1 MRAPAKPTMD
11 SGLQRLTLR
20 IFEGLSGSY
29 DRVLDLA
36 TLMQDRYWKSWLLEN
51 AGIRRGM
58 RVLDLGCGTGVLEER
73 LANSGSAVVG
83 VDLTEEMVRL
93 AQTKDPRFADSLS
106 VGDAEN
112 LPFRDGSFDLVVSC
126 YVVKYCSQERLA
138 SEVMRVLR
146 PGGSFYMYDFS
157 RPRGFF
163 APFHA
168 FYAYGVLRVIGVLLK
183 PVDPGLA
190 FTYEALPS
198 VIRER
203 PWDDSFG
210 SLLEGRGFSA
220 IGSRRLSGG
229 VITAFWATK

>member
-1 MRAPAKPTMD
+1 MD
-11 SGLQRLTLR
+11 SGLQPLALR

-36 TLMQDRYWKSWLLEN
+36 TLMQDRYWKAWL
-51 AGIRRGM
+51 IRDSNLGQSAK
-58 RVLDLGCGTGVLEER
+58 VLDIGCGTGVLEER
-73 LANSGSAVVG
+73 LANSGATIMG
-83 VDLTEEMVRL
+83 VDLTEEMVRI
-93 AQTKDPRFADSLS
+93 AQKKDPEFADSFG

-126 YVVKYCSQERLA
+126 YVVKYCSQDRLA

-146 PGGSFYMYDFS
+146 PGGKLYLYDFS
-157 RPRGFF
+157 RPRGMF

-168 FYAYGVLRVIGVLLK
+168 FYAYGVLRIIGLILK
-183 PVDPGLA
+183 PVAPGMA

-203 PWDDSFG
+203 PWDDSFAAELG
-210 SLLEGRGFSA
+210 EAGFSRV
-220 IGSRRLSGG
+220 GSKRLSGG
-229 VITAFWATK
+229 VVTAFWGMKQPE